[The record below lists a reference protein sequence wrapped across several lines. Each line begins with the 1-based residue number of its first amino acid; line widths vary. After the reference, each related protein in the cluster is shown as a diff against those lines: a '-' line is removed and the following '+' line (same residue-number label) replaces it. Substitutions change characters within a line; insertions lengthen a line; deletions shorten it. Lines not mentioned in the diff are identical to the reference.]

1 MDTLNL
7 FADADNDLTQQII
20 TRVATALNDLHALD
34 MEHRVQALNEIKLA
48 IHAQSPFNSE
58 PVDCVLWVKAESV
71 RANDYNPNTVAPPE
85 MRLLEHSIG
94 EDGYTQPIV
103 TWKTPDA
110 YEVIDGFHRHR
121 VGKESAAVAKRI
133 RGYLPITV
141 ANAERTDRSDRIAA
155 TIRHNR
161 ARGKHRVEA
170 MSDIV
175 VELKRR
181 NWSDEKIGRELGMDA
196 DEVLRLCQISGLSEA
211 FADQDFSAAWDV
223 DADSDADANE
233 LIAESEDAAPGTA
246 PNGRIFHT
254 WDKWECYRAGFYEDR
269 PPDGMTQEHGEE
281 AYREFLADPD
291 RFEAAL
297 HGVITTWKHSCE
309 HYLTNERM
317 NRIAWLG
324 QAAMAYA
331 HRIPSCC
338 RGGFNRLT
346 DSQKRTADLLALKY
360 LNLWRESRGE
370 TPLTEV
376 QARSKTQMDLY

>member
-1 MDTLNL
+1 MNDASLFSAIDREVGRAIVDSVRDQLHQLSALSLEERVEVLN
-7 FADADNDLTQQII
+7 AIK
-20 TRVATALNDLHALD
+20 RALH
-34 MEHRVQALNEIKLA
+34 EH
-48 IHAQSPFNSE
+48 SPFATE
-58 PVDCVLWVKAESV
+58 PVDCVIWVPAQDV
-71 RANDYNPNTVAPPE
+71 LANDYNPNTVAPPE

-103 TWKTPDA
+103 TWKTSNA

-141 ANAERTDRSDRIAA
+141 ANADRTDRGDRIAA

-181 NWSDEKIGRELGMDA
+181 NWSDEKIGRDLGMDA
-196 DEVLRLCQISGLSEA
+196 DEVLRLCQISGLAEA
-211 FADQDFSAAWDV
+211 FADQEFSAAWDV
-223 DADSDADANE
+223 DADAAAHE
-233 LIAESEDAAPGTA
+233 LIADDDAPSAASTS
-246 PNGRIFHT
+246 GRVFHT
-254 WDKWECYRAGFYEDR
+254 WDKWECYPAGFYEDR
-269 PPDGMTQEHGEE
+269 PPDGMTQEQGEE
-281 AYREFLADPD
+281 AYREFLSDPA
-291 RFEAAL
+291 RFAAAL
-297 HGVITTWKHSCE
+297 EGVITTWKHSCE

-324 QAAMAYA
+324 QASMAYA

-338 RGGFNRLT
+338 RGGYNRLT
-346 DSQKRTADLLALKY
+346 DSQKRTADLLALQY
-360 LNLWRESRGE
+360 LNKWRATRGE
-370 TPLTEV
+370 SPLTED